1 MDLTLRVCISQIWN
15 DYFFL
20 NHQVSLTVK
29 FLNFECFSSS
39 SSSSLRITDSYDW
52 ILKDAS
58 GGELGSVNG
67 DLVVLPTRR
76 NFRA

>member
-1 MDLTLRVCISQIWN
+1 MDRTLRVCISQIGMIA
-15 DYFFL
+15 FFY
-20 NHQVSLTVK
+20 NRQVSLTVK
-29 FLNFECFSSS
+29 FLNFELS

>member
-1 MDLTLRVCISQIWN
+1 MDRTLRVCISQIGMIA
-15 DYFFL
+15 FFY
-20 NHQVSLTVK
+20 NRQVSLTVK
-29 FLNFECFSSS
+29 FLNFELSS

-76 NFRA
+76 NLRA